1 MIIDVSALKE
11 HLVLDVIRRPGLVLL
26 IPVKTENVVK
36 FPRLRDT
43 FNANVVQ
50 AGRESF
56 AMFRHVTLRDV
67 KMEVPHVHL
76 LNILVQLVRAT
87 ALTDLKA
94 IFAKFQHYARLETLA
109 RKEDACQKQDWILF
123 VTAMKVGRDSFVIN
137 LETHVKITLV
147 KMKPIVE
154 LTRKESQ
161 SVTVKTVGLEN
172 SVKLI
177 LTNVQHID
185 LVKMA
190 EFV

>member
-1 MIIDVSALKE
+1 MITDVSALKE
-11 HLVLDVIRRPGLVLL
+11 HSVLDVIRRPGLVLL
-26 IPVKTENVVK
+26 IPVKTGNVVK

-43 FNANVVQ
+43 FNANVAQ

-56 AMFRHVTLRDV
+56 AMFRHVTPRDV
-67 KMEVPHVHL
+67 RMEVHLVHL
-76 LNILVQLVRAT
+76 LNILVQLVHAT

-109 RKEDACQKQDWILF
+109 RKEDACQKQDQILF
-123 VTAMKVGRDSFVIN
+123 VTAMKVGRESFVIN
-137 LETHVKITLV
+137 LETHAKITLV
-147 KMKPIVE
+147 KMKPVVE
-154 LTRKESQ
+154 LTLKGSQ

-172 SVKLI
+172 SVILI